1 MGYVA
6 EGSFRYCC
14 TNSRGENKI
23 VGYTF
28 EHSFV
33 GNYPA
38 FRLGDNSNVD
48 IQAICNCT
56 VYIVNN
62 RQLEEFYDRDDTN
75 LKLGRHIA
83 EILLWEVYERMISMY
98 SMTPEERYR
107 EILER
112 CPGLLNLI
120 SLKELASYL
129 MICPETLSRLR
140 RKLVQNK
147 ILISVKIHLFRS
159 QYLCVSIKKNKNE
172 KGYHNRSY
180 IRDRQRI
187 GRTVYSGREYGWHN
201 GTKGK

>member
-1 MGYVA
+1 MEDFNKYTSHINYSPIVDFVLQQGKQTYYKKGDYFSRQGEVCKTMGFVSS
-6 EGSFRYCC
+6 GSFRYCC
-14 TNSRGENKI
+14 TNSVGENSI

-28 EHSFV
+28 DHSFV

-38 FRLGDNSNVD
+38 FQLQDKSNVD

-140 RKLVQNK
+140 RKLVQK
-147 ILISVKIHLFRS
+147 
-159 QYLCVSIKKNKNE
+159 
-172 KGYHNRSY
+172 
-180 IRDRQRI
+180 
-187 GRTVYSGREYGWHN
+187 
-201 GTKGK
+201 